1 VSECGVVHEEVKLH
15 LCHLGEQ
22 WRNLRFVREVCGN
35 HSHRDVLLFEPARKV
50 IKPVATSRDESEVP
64 SVSR

>member
-1 VSECGVVHEEVKLH
+1 MYSRVTLLEIDT
-15 LCHLGEQ
+15 
-22 WRNLRFVREVCGN
+22 LRVDIDDDDALFRAQVCGN
-35 HSHRDVLLFEPARKV
+35 HSHRDVVLFEPARKV